1 MKRSDHRI
9 PRNMSNTYL
18 INRPA
23 DFRFTQLY
31 LMTMEFFETIYLE
44 KLTVESKKSLQ
55 KKLLPSFHIYKVFNK
70 LNNFCILATFQFK
83 RVRSS

>member
-9 PRNMSNTYL
+9 TRNMSNTYL

-55 KKLLPSFHIYKVFNK
+55 KKLFYQVSIFIKFSTGLIISAF
-70 LNNFCILATFQFK
+70 
-83 RVRSS
+83 

>member
-31 LMTMEFFETIYLE
+31 LMTMEYFETIYLE

-55 KKLLPSFHIYKVFNK
+55 KKLFYQVSIFIKFSTSLIISAF
-70 LNNFCILATFQFK
+70 
-83 RVRSS
+83 

>member
-1 MKRSDHRI
+1 
-9 PRNMSNTYL
+9 MSNTYL

-44 KLTVESKKSLQ
+44 KLTGIQKKSP
-55 KKLLPSFHIYKVFNK
+55 KKTVLPSFHIYKVFNK